1 MALSYSVTNF
11 IPYKQIINNLKS
23 YLGKFYFNALIKFGG
38 IKKIFDAY
46 GSNRDRIIEFTRSH
60 LSAACMEKNMDLC
73 KEIIAFLNEG
83 TTSTQKPDID
93 ELDHII
99 HYTVENHHIFSK
111 TALNYANQNNDRILG
126 LELLQLEKQVH
137 QDKNK
142 GLSCIMETLD
152 SGPLLSLIIQ
162 TYKDFFPDKTKLKTI
177 GIAVW
182 TFIKVGLFSFLPIL
196 FDLYSDINLARDYRR
211 FNLSIEIVTNETNC
225 TSSVSSSALKPSS
238 CYYNSNLHWYAYWI
252 TWTVLSVTLLLHL
265 AIIVWYNEDDVSFL
279 KNFIR
284 VENKYAARVM
294 VFFGKLLW
302 PFRHIYFEVKYKC
315 AEKKTELINSTNE
328 SKTIWKLIKSVE
340 SGLEN
345 SIQLL
350 LQVWLLKSYFA
361 DITIWSFPDLLL
373 KTMSGILYFLTFG
386 LYSSCYLEKML
397 GKMVWSTLS
406 IGISIALLKTDKPA
420 PMELLQTIPICL
432 SILCQVIT
440 RIFIFCSLTLLDSVT
455 PVIIFT
461 SLHFIFVFIIKMINT
476 TKEKCSTIKD
486 LFRIFI
492 SGVCSL
498 VVLTHLES
506 GETFFSQTAFFILIA
521 FENLVMLLLPVI
533 FPSIYPEY
541 PEDTCFSNDNH
552 IITGSFYV
560 LVLWI
565 LGIVFQASYI

>member
-1 MALSYSVTNF
+1 MTLSYSVTNF

-38 IKKIFDAY
+38 IKKIIDAY

-60 LSAACMEKNMDLC
+60 LSAACREKNMDLC

-83 TTSTQKPDID
+83 TTSTQKPDIH

-162 TYKDFFPDKTKLKTI
+162 TYKDFFPDKNKLKTI

-182 TFIKVGLFSFLPIL
+182 TFIKVGLFSFLPLL
-196 FDLYSDINLARDYRR
+196 FDLYSDINLASDYRVIAR
-211 FNLSIEIVTNETNC
+211 FGFIFQIVNNETNC
-225 TSSVSSSALKPSS
+225 TSYVSSSAPSS
-238 CYYNSNLHWYAYWI
+238 CYFNVFLYDYAYGI
-252 TWTVLSVTLLLHL
+252 TWIIISVTLLLHL
-265 AIIVWYNEDDVSFL
+265 AIIIWYNEDDVSFL

-284 VENKYAARVM
+284 VENKYAAWVM

-302 PFRHIYFEVKYKC
+302 PFRHIYLEVKYNC

-345 SIQLL
+345 STQLL
-350 LQVWLLKSYFA
+350 LQIWLLKPYLA
-361 DITIWSFPDLLL
+361 DITNWTDVPCLEFCIFLHLDCTPHVIW
-373 KTMSGILYFLTFG
+373 IR
-386 LYSSCYLEKML
+386 CWEK
-397 GKMVWSTLS
+397 
-406 IGISIALLKTDKPA
+406 
-420 PMELLQTIPICL
+420 
-432 SILCQVIT
+432 
-440 RIFIFCSLTLLDSVT
+440 
-455 PVIIFT
+455 
-461 SLHFIFVFIIKMINT
+461 
-476 TKEKCSTIKD
+476 
-486 LFRIFI
+486 
-492 SGVCSL
+492 
-498 VVLTHLES
+498 
-506 GETFFSQTAFFILIA
+506 
-521 FENLVMLLLPVI
+521 
-533 FPSIYPEY
+533 
-541 PEDTCFSNDNH
+541 
-552 IITGSFYV
+552 
-560 LVLWI
+560 
-565 LGIVFQASYI
+565 